1 MTASPIEAAT
11 SPGPTRLMT
20 VRRAPRREPPF
31 DDEVPSNVVPLSR
44 YDQPLPFED
53 LAAPSKPMV
62 IHTITDPDLPD
73 PARWASSV
81 LIGIIET
88 ANGRRPPQQL
98 GHMFTA
104 TIAARITADLTRR
117 RAGRPHWL
125 HAASIRSVRAMQPR
139 AGVAE
144 VAATLA
150 VSARVRAIAIRME
163 RRHGQWRCTRLQLG

>member
-1 MTASPIEAAT
+1 MTASTVVTAPAA
-11 SPGPTRLMT
+11 PVRLMT
-20 VRRAPRREPPF
+20 VRRAPRREPLF
-31 DDEVPSNVVPLSR
+31 DDEVPPNVVPLSR
-44 YDQPLPFED
+44 YDQPLPFEEF
-53 LAAPSKPMV
+53 AAPSKPL
-62 IHTITDPDLPD
+62 IIQTITDPDLPD

-98 GHMFTA
+98 GNMFTA

-139 AGVAE
+139 PGVAE
-144 VAATLA
+144 VCATLTVA
-150 VSARVRAIAIRME
+150 ARVRAVAIRME